1 MTETTPEPG
10 TSSGPGASIAIATVP
25 NLRDLGGWATPT
37 GRVRRGVVFRSA
49 QFSDL
54 VGADA
59 ESFAELGLRTVFDLR
74 TEDERRQQPN
84 VVPDGIEYVVVDIM
98 QDATGAAPA
107 QLLELARDPAAAEH
121 VLGGGKA
128 EELFAGAYRQIV
140 SLPSA
145 LAGYRTLYRTL
156 LDEARVPAEFHC
168 TTGKDRTGW
177 GAAALLLLLGVSYED
192 VLADYLLT
200 NVQLRAA
207 VQPMYDAFAAAG
219 GDPALLEPVLGV
231 EKQYL
236 DTAIDE
242 MTTRFGSI
250 EGYFE
255 TGLGFTPD
263 EIAGLRT
270 LLTEPA

>member
-10 TSSGPGASIAIATVP
+10 TSIPIATVP
-25 NLRDLGGWATPT
+25 NLRDVGGWPTPT
-37 GRVRRGVVFRSA
+37 GRVRRGLIYRSA

-54 VGADA
+54 VGSDA
-59 ESFAELGLRTVFDLR
+59 EAFSALGVRTVFDLR
-74 TEDERRQQPN
+74 TAAEREQQPN
-84 VVPDGIEYVVVDIM
+84 LVPVGTDYVVVDIM

-107 QLLELARDPAAAEH
+107 QVLELARDPEAAEK
-121 VLGGGKA
+121 VLGGGRA

-145 LAGYRTLYRTL
+145 LAGYRTMFTAF
-156 LDEARVPAEFHC
+156 LDPARVPAEFHC

-177 GAAALLLLLGVSYED
+177 GTAALLLLLGVSYDD
-192 VLADYLLT
+192 VVTDYLLT

-231 EKQYL
+231 EKRYL

-242 MTTRFGSI
+242 MTTRFGTI

-255 TGLGFTPD
+255 SGLGMGPD
-263 EIAGLRT
+263 EIARLRE
-270 LLTEPA
+270 LLIEPA